1 MTPAQLSQHLRSH
14 FDVPIG
20 FREYQNRRPYPCG
33 IAAVDELLGGG
44 FPRGAV
50 SEISGNQSTNRTALT
65 VSMIAQA
72 FDAGECGAWI
82 DAGGTFD
89 PESAAEAGLSL
100 EQLLWINCQGQAEAA
115 LKAADLLLHGGGF
128 GLIVFDLAD
137 VAEAAV
143 RRISMTSWFRLRRAA
158 EETGTALITLTPTPQ
173 TRSFSAV
180 CVELKRTKSLWRG
193 KLLRGLASLL
203 ETRKHTALRGAS
215 FESAL

>member
-1 MTPAQLSQHLRSH
+1 
-14 FDVPIG
+14 
-20 FREYQNRRPYPCG
+20 
-33 IAAVDELLGGG
+33 VDELLGGG

-50 SEISGNQSTNRTALT
+50 SEISGNQSSNRTALT
-65 VSMIAQA
+65 VSILAHA
-72 FDAGECGAWI
+72 FDAGECCAWI

-89 PESAAEAGLSL
+89 PESAAEAGLRL

-137 VAEAAV
+137 VSEASV

-203 ETRKHTALRGAS
+203 ETRKHTALRSAS
-215 FESAL
+215 FESVL